1 MHCTSDVKRTA
12 RTTTALVPE
21 RLRHEKEA
29 FSPASAADT
38 LAAAHAIDPHTPW
51 STRRI
56 RFIWLRARPLLGS
69 VALSHCFSDRT
80 LSARRYPMDPAPSG
94 RL

>member
-1 MHCTSDVKRTA
+1 MHCTSDAKRTD
-12 RTTTALVPE
+12 RTTSALVPE

-29 FSPASAADT
+29 ISPASAADT

-56 RFIWLRARPLLGS
+56 RFIWA
-69 VALSHCFSDRT
+69 ADK
-80 LSARRYPMDPAPSG
+80 APSG
-94 RL
+94 QCGIEPSLFR